1 METVMTKEYGENVLT
16 QCKSNYYNHRW
27 EVFSQT
33 EEVEIEC
40 EKLKHLY
47 EVGRK
52 KMFQNTQ

>member
-1 METVMTKEYGENVLT
+1 MTKEYGENVLT